1 MSYFNVGVFYFTLA
15 NFRPEMRSKL
25 NSIFL
30 FGVAKSTVIVEHGFN
45 RILERF
51 VSDMKHLIV
60 STFYNTIMSYYMFL
74 SPFSRMAYR

>member
-25 NSIFL
+25 NSIL

-51 VSDMKHLIV
+51 VSDIKHLIV
-60 STFYNTIMSYYMFL
+60 SMFYNTIM
-74 SPFSRMAYR
+74 